1 MTASAAFFDP
11 WRPAARQYYTEKL
24 EGPLWKNI
32 KIEFSEAGGLYGVYP
47 GVQLDAPELRW
58 LWEAMEAGGKTV
70 SFDLGRPG
78 DGSYQTDQIASIAK
92 RHPELK
98 IVLCHMGQPSRAAE
112 RNPELWSAWLEQ
124 IRLGTLPNVWFD
136 LSALPYHVQKE
147 EEYPFPSTKRYF
159 DLARGIVGAKKLLW
173 GTDIPWLLGTANSL
187 LAGGVDVMEITFR
200 TAAAADSI
208 KAVAESCP
216 DMLVGA
222 GTVITLEQCKKA
234 VDCGAKFIVSPGF
247 DEEVVRWCVENGVA
261 VTPGCV
267 TPTEIM
273 AAMKMGLTVVK
284 FFPAGVYGGLSAMK
298 ALSGPF
304 GGIKFI
310 PTGGVNGQNIG
321 EFIAAPFI
329 HAVGGSWVCP
339 KADIAAGKFEKITE
353 LCKQAR
359 SAALGFEVAHIGV
372 NCEDAAAASA
382 VCEKLNEAFDLPVKD
397 GSSSTFASSGIE
409 VMKSM
414 FKGKNG
420 HIAIRT
426 NSVEVAV
433 AELAKK
439 GFAYDES
446 SAKYKNGRMTV
457 AYLKDEFGGFAVHLL
472 QK

>member
-1 MTASAAFFDP
+1 MNVFERLSAAAVVPVVVLDD
-11 WRPAARQYYTEKL
+11 AKDAVATA
-24 EGPLWKNI
+24 
-32 KIEFSEAGGLYGVYP
+32 EA
-47 GVQLDAPELRW
+47 
-58 LWEAMEAGGKTV
+58 
-70 SFDLGRPG
+70 
-78 DGSYQTDQIASIAK
+78 
-92 RHPELK
+92 
-98 IVLCHMGQPSRAAE
+98 
-112 RNPELWSAWLEQ
+112 
-124 IRLGTLPNVWFD
+124 
-136 LSALPYHVQKE
+136 
-147 EEYPFPSTKRYF
+147 
-159 DLARGIVGAKKLLW
+159 
-173 GTDIPWLLGTANSL
+173 L

-234 VDCGAKFIVSPGF
+234 VECGAKFIVSPGF
-247 DEEVVRWCVENGVA
+247 DEDVVRWCVENGVA

-273 AAMKMGLTVVK
+273 AAMKLGLNVVK

-310 PTGGVNGQNIG
+310 PTGGVNTQNIG
-321 EFIAAPFI
+321 EFI

-397 GSSSTFASSGIE
+397 GSSSMFASSGIE

-426 NSVEVAV
+426 NSVELAV

>member
-1 MTASAAFFDP
+1 MSCYVNTVKGSVSPRELGITLTHEHLAELNNSMKRCYADWFNADIFLEKIKPVFQKAKKYGLSTYVDQTAVNMGRDSLPKAGADSGPVPSSYVLAF
-11 WRPAARQYYTEKL
+11 
-24 EGPLWKNI
+24 
-32 KIEFSEAGGLYGVYP
+32 
-47 GVQLDAPELRW
+47 W
-58 LWEAMEAGGKTV
+58 L
-70 SFDLGRPG
+70 
-78 DGSYQTDQIASIAK
+78 
-92 RHPELK
+92 
-98 IVLCHMGQPSRAAE
+98 C
-112 RNPELWSAWLEQ
+112 N
-124 IRLGTLPNVWFD
+124 
-136 LSALPYHVQKE
+136 KE
-147 EEYPFPSTKRYF
+147 EEMDSLKR
-159 DLARGIVGAKKLLW
+159 LAASAVVPVVVLDDAK
-173 GTDIPWLLGTANSL
+173 DAVATAKAL

-208 KAVAESCP
+208 KAVAERCP

-222 GTVITLEQCKKA
+222 GTVITLDQCRKA
-234 VDCGAKFIVSPGF
+234 VECGAKFIVAPGF

-273 AAMKMGLTVVK
+273 AAMKLGLNVVK

-310 PTGGVNGQNIG
+310 PTGGVNTQNIG

-339 KADIAAGKFEKITE
+339 KADIAAGNFEKITE

-359 SAALGFEVAHIGV
+359 SAALGFELAHIGL
-372 NCEDAAAASA
+372 NCENADAASA

-397 GSSSTFASSGIE
+397 GNSSMFASSGIE

-426 NSVEVAV
+426 NSVELAV

>member
-1 MTASAAFFDP
+1 MNVSERLAASAVVP
-11 WRPAARQYYTEKL
+11 
-24 EGPLWKNI
+24 
-32 KIEFSEAGGLYGVYP
+32 V
-47 GVQLDAPELRW
+47 VVLD
-58 LWEAMEAGGKTV
+58 
-70 SFDLGRPG
+70 D
-78 DGSYQTDQIASIAK
+78 AK
-92 RHPELK
+92 DA
-98 IVLCHMGQPSRAAE
+98 VA
-112 RNPELWSAWLEQ
+112 
-124 IRLGTLPNVWFD
+124 T
-136 LSALPYHVQKE
+136 
-147 EEYPFPSTKRYF
+147 
-159 DLARGIVGAKKLLW
+159 AK
-173 GTDIPWLLGTANSL
+173 AL

-234 VDCGAKFIVSPGF
+234 TECGAKFIVSPGF

-273 AAMKMGLTVVK
+273 AAMKLGLNVVK

-329 HAVGGSWVCP
+329 HAVGGSWVCS
-339 KADIAAGKFEKITE
+339 KADIAAGNFEKITK
-353 LCKQAR
+353 LCKEAR
-359 SAALGFEVAHIGV
+359 AAALGFEVAHVGV
-372 NCEDAAAASA
+372 NCEDAD
-382 VCEKLNEAFDLPVKD
+382 EKLNKAFDLPVKD
-397 GSSSTFASSGIE
+397 GNSSMFASSGIE

-426 NSVEVAV
+426 NSVELAV
-433 AELAKK
+433 AGLAKK

-446 SAKYKNGRMTV
+446 SAKYKNGRMTA